1 MTGRG
6 RFSLSKIL
14 AGRYRGVHRLPLL
27 PLQRQATRVGV
38 RSLLRV
44 QAEHRQQELTAWG
57 EFIGDL
63 LDNVIDRFD
72 EHTKRARN
80 ALMDAIE
87 ARFST

>member
-1 MTGRG
+1 M
-6 RFSLSKIL
+6 
-14 AGRYRGVHRLPLL
+14 
-27 PLQRQATRVGV
+27 
-38 RSLLRV
+38 
-44 QAEHRQQELTAWG
+44 G

>member
-1 MTGRG
+1 M
-6 RFSLSKIL
+6 
-14 AGRYRGVHRLPLL
+14 
-27 PLQRQATRVGV
+27 
-38 RSLLRV
+38 
-44 QAEHRQQELTAWG
+44 G

-72 EHTKRARN
+72 EHTKRAHN